1 MLQNYYK
8 KSEVLHIE
16 FILDI
21 HAAEGCNIIKYENK
35 VYAQQILDKTEL
47 QTILFDFRF
56 SVAILKQT
64 TYLFWRLVGEF
75 FFLHSVYLL
84 INQKSFQTCKKKL
97 EVGRVNFYWLWL
109 LGQFGLKILQKILGS
124 GFAKMNMYT
133 AFSFCFT
140 DLPRYFF
147 SQSIERVN
155 YLLTNIHIE
164 KLGDDRNV
172 EQQQEKK
179 NFCLKK

>member
-84 INQKSFQTCKKKL
+84 INQKSFQTCNKKL

-133 AFSFCFT
+133 YCIQLLFYRFAKI
-140 DLPRYFF
+140 FF
-147 SQSIERVN
+147 FHKVYLERIN
-155 YLLTNIHIE
+155 YLLTNQVMIE
-164 KLGDDRNV
+164 MWNNSR
-172 EQQQEKK
+172 KK
-179 NFCLKK
+179 KFCLKK